1 MKEHERP
8 KTSWI
13 YQDISSISISEPYI
27 YIYMNSMNNSI
38 TSPQYQLPS
47 QQPWSVETIHWVP

>member
-1 MKEHERP
+1 MKDLKLHGYI
-8 KTSWI
+8 KI
-13 YQDISSISISEPYI
+13 YQDISISEP

-47 QQPWSVETIHWVP
+47 EQPWSVETIHWVP